1 MRFSSSIGS
10 FAFCPRSSNLR
21 LAEDGLDKSPRFRCL
36 ISETVSQPEGAVGIR
51 QAHSSS
57 REGAIR
63 EARRRAGGVRVLLWS
78 GFCRGG
84 RHGTEGIPKT
94 ASRRDFGSANAG
106 RVFIPR
112 CSKRFVQPTARSQ
125 ARNGT
130 RRTGEMV
137 CSRAASA
144 RRSSRIA
151 DRAEGIAGGT
161 ARGRISSDLE
171 RFDATGNCR
180 CDEDADEYGG
190 IALSLRVGKV
200 AREAQPEAR
209 VVRVQNAES

>member
-1 MRFSSSIGS
+1 MLGS
-10 FAFCPRSSNLR
+10 FTFCPRSSNLR
-21 LAEDGLDKSPRFRCL
+21 LAVDGLDKSPRFRCP

-51 QAHSSS
+51 QSHSSS

-112 CSKRFVQPTARSQ
+112 CSKRFVQPGR
-125 ARNGT
+125 
-130 RRTGEMV
+130 V
-137 CSRAASA
+137 K
-144 RRSSRIA
+144 RRSRRRSVGWEEQA
-151 DRAEGIAGGT
+151 PLHFCFNDRF
-161 ARGRISSDLE
+161 LYE
-171 RFDATGNCR
+171 RKQMTLD
-180 CDEDADEYGG
+180 
-190 IALSLRVGKV
+190 
-200 AREAQPEAR
+200 
-209 VVRVQNAES
+209 VVTWKLG